1 MPGTCLCFAAAS
13 SPASS
18 APGTCSNIVLRILK
32 PSIDFCRTPCL
43 TALLNN
49 SLAGKPAMLDLT
61 FPVMAVWANAMV
73 FALAGLV
80 NLAGVGTVR
89 QIYSR
94 WDVPAA
100 TYRTIGLI
108 EILAAAFLAQPDM
121 RIWG

>member
-1 MPGTCLCFAAAS
+1 
-13 SPASS
+13 
-18 APGTCSNIVLRILK
+18 
-32 PSIDFCRTPCL
+32 
-43 TALLNN
+43 
-49 SLAGKPAMLDLT
+49 MLDLT

-121 RIWG
+121 RIWGIALAVPIAFGAVIILLEHRNYAYAMAVTLILASFIPAMLAVPPARTIIQYAT